1 MPNPISAFF
10 SKLFAS
16 NQGDSVIGIDLGSAA
31 IKVVQMK
38 KKKGHAV
45 LETYGEL
52 ALGPYANTEVGRAT
66 RLDAATLVT
75 ALKDLWSIKEV
86 NITSH
91 SSGLAIP
98 MRSSMVSVLTFPTN
112 NSKQL
117 EQMVPLEARKYIP
130 VPISEVAMDWSVIPR
145 VFEGDEETAG
155 TGKSEVLV
163 VAIHND
169 TLSQFSQVCAG
180 AELNNSFYE
189 IEMFGVMRALLD
201 QGQIAPVLIVDM
213 GAATSKAYIAEAGV
227 VRESHIIN
235 RGSQDITLNI
245 STSMG
250 VSIDQAEQLKRSFGQ
265 NKPEE
270 DKNIGD
276 VASLVLDS
284 IFSEINSVLMSFQR
298 KYMKNVGKVILTGG
312 GAALGGVAERAQ
324 TRLNIATE
332 IGNAF
337 GKVQVPAFLT
347 DMLKVQGSG
356 FSVAVGVAL
365 RKLQEL
371 K

>member
-1 MPNPISAFF
+1 MSNPITEFF
-10 SKLFAS
+10 SNLFAS
-16 NQGDSVIGIDLGSAA
+16 KQGDSVIGIDLGSAA

-75 ALKDLWSIKEV
+75 AIKDLWSIKEV
-86 NITSH
+86 NLTSKI
-91 SSGLAIP
+91 SGLAIP
-98 MRSSMVSVLTFPTN
+98 MRSSMVSVLSLPTTN
-112 NSKQL
+112 PRQL

-130 VPISEVAMDWSVIPR
+130 VPISEVAMDWSVIPK
-145 VFEGDEETAG
+145 VFDGDDGESDK
-155 TGKSEVLV
+155 GKSEVLV

-169 TLSQFSQVCAG
+169 TLSQFSQICKG
-180 AELNNSFYE
+180 AELNNGFYE

-213 GAATSKAYIAEAGV
+213 GAASTKSYIAEAGV

-245 STSMG
+245 STSLG
-250 VSIDQAEQLKRSFGQ
+250 VSIDQAEQLKRNFGQ

-276 VASLVLDS
+276 IAALVLDN
-284 IFSEINSVLMSFQR
+284 IFSEINTVLISYQR

-312 GAALGGVAERAQ
+312 GSALGGITERAQ
-324 TRLNIATE
+324 SRLNIPTE

-347 DMLKVQGSG
+347 EMLKVQGSG
-356 FSVAVGVAL
+356 FSVAVGMAL
-365 RKLQEL
+365 RKLQEMQ
-371 K
+371 

>member
-1 MPNPISAFF
+1 MN
-10 SKLFAS
+10 K
-16 NQGDSVIGIDLGSAA
+16 
-31 IKVVQMK
+31 
-38 KKKGHAV
+38 
-45 LETYGEL
+45 
-52 ALGPYANTEVGRAT
+52 
-66 RLDAATLVT
+66 
-75 ALKDLWSIKEV
+75 
-86 NITSH
+86 
-91 SSGLAIP
+91 
-98 MRSSMVSVLTFPTN
+98 
-112 NSKQL
+112 
-117 EQMVPLEARKYIP
+117 
-130 VPISEVAMDWSVIPR
+130 
-145 VFEGDEETAG
+145 
-155 TGKSEVLV
+155 GKSEVLV

-169 TLSQFSQVCAG
+169 TLSQFSQVCKG
-180 AELNNSFYE
+180 AELDNSFYE

-213 GAATSKAYIAEAGV
+213 GAASTKAYIAEAGV

-245 STSMG
+245 STSLG
-250 VSIDQAEQLKRSFGQ
+250 VSVDQAEQLKRNFGK

-284 IFSEINSVLMSFQR
+284 IFSEINTVLISFQR

-312 GAALGGVAERAQ
+312 GAALGGIAERAQ
-324 TRLNIATE
+324 ARLNIPNE

-356 FSVAVGVAL
+356 FSVAVGIAL
-365 RKLQEL
+365 RKLQDMP
-371 K
+371 

>member
-10 SKLFAS
+10 SNLFS
-16 NQGDSVIGIDLGSAA
+16 SKQEESVIGIDLGSAA

-66 RLDAATLVT
+66 RLDADTIIT
-75 ALKDLWSIKEV
+75 AIKDLWGIKEV
-86 NITSH
+86 NITSK

-112 NSKQL
+112 NPKQL

-169 TLSQFSQVCAG
+169 ALSQFAKVCKG

-201 QGQIAPVLIVDM
+201 QGQIAPVLIIDM
-213 GAATSKAYIAEAGV
+213 GAATSKVYIAEAGV

-250 VSIDQAEQLKRSFGQ
+250 VSVDQAEQLKRNFGQ

-270 DKNIGD
+270 DKNVGD
-276 VASLVLDS
+276 VAALVLDS
-284 IFSEINSVLMSFQR
+284 IFTEINSVLLSFQR
-298 KYMKNVGKVILTGG
+298 KYLKNVGKVILTGG
-312 GAALGGVAERAQ
+312 GSALSGIADRAQ
-324 TRLNIATE
+324 ARLNIATE
-332 IGNAF
+332 VGNAF

-347 DMLKVQGSG
+347 DMLKTQGSG
-356 FSVAVGVAL
+356 FSVAVGIAL
-365 RKLQEL
+365 RKLQEMQ
-371 K
+371 

>member
-1 MPNPISAFF
+1 MANAITEFF
-10 SKLFAS
+10 AGLFS
-16 NQGDSVIGIDLGSAA
+16 HKQGESVVGIDMGSSA

-66 RLDAATLVT
+66 RLDATTLIT
-75 ALKDLWSIKEV
+75 AIKDLWGIKEV
-86 NITSH
+86 NLTSK
-91 SSGLAIP
+91 SSGIAIP
-98 MRSSMVSVLTFPTN
+98 MRSSMVSVLTLPTTN
-112 NSKQL
+112 QKQL

-130 VPISEVAMDWSVIPR
+130 VPISEVAMDWSVIPK
-145 VFEGDEETAG
+145 VFEGDTEETNQ
-155 TGKSEVLV
+155 GKSEVLV

-169 TLSQFSQVCAG
+169 TLSQFAQICKGS
-180 AELNNSFYE
+180 ELNNSFYE

-213 GAATSKAYIAEAGV
+213 GAATTKSYIAEAGV

-245 STSMG
+245 STSLG
-250 VSIDQAEQLKRSFGQ
+250 VSIDQAEQLKRNYGR

-276 VASLVLDS
+276 IAVLVLDS
-284 IFSEINSVLMSFQR
+284 IFSEINTVLISFQH
-298 KYMKNVGKVILTGG
+298 KYLKNVGKVILTGG
-312 GAALGGVAERAQ
+312 GAAMQDVALRAQ
-324 TRLNIATE
+324 TRLNIPTE
-332 IGNAF
+332 VGNAF

-347 DMLKVQGSG
+347 DMLQVQGAG
-356 FSVAVGVAL
+356 FSVAVGMAL
-365 RKLQEL
+365 RKLQEMP
-371 K
+371 